1 MNPSESRQWTESR
14 QWAERTKWLK
24 RNQKVMPQPLK
35 PVERRP
41 SLASNTSS
49 TSQSES
55 MDIPGGQR
63 RMSESSMASSQ
74 GSMSGSMGTSPTT
87 ELKNMMS
94 GMKSASAGS
103 QQHPLQPPRSSRF
116 SNSDMHMSF

>member
-14 QWAERTKWLK
+14 QWAERSKWLK
-24 RNQKVMPQPLK
+24 RNQKVTPQPLK

-49 TSQSES
+49 TSQSDS
-55 MDIPGGQR
+55 MDIPGMGQQR

-74 GSMSGSMGTSPTT
+74 GSSMGTSPTT

-94 GMKSASAGS
+94 GMKNASSG
-103 QQHPLQPPRSSRF
+103 QQQMNPLQPPRGSRF

>member
-14 QWAERTKWLK
+14 QWAERSKWLK
-24 RNQKVMPQPLK
+24 RNQKVTPQPLK

-49 TSQSES
+49 TSQSDS
-55 MDIPGGQR
+55 MDIPGSQQR

-74 GSMSGSMGTSPTT
+74 GSSMGTSPTT

-94 GMKSASAGS
+94 GMKNASSG
-103 QQHPLQPPRSSRF
+103 QQQMNPLQPPRGSRF

>member
-24 RNQKVMPQPLK
+24 RNQKVTPQPLK

-41 SLASNTSS
+41 SLTSNASS
-49 TSQSES
+49 TSQSEG

-74 GSMSGSMGTSPTT
+74 GSMAGTSPTA
-87 ELKNMMS
+87 ELKSMMS
-94 GMKSASAGS
+94 GMKNASS
-103 QQHPLQPPRSSRF
+103 QQQNPLQPPRSSRF
-116 SNSDMHMSF
+116 HNSDMHMSF